1 MPGYYAV
8 SQPFELVNT
17 GTKADIQQIELD
29 GNQRCHILT
38 DKIYRYTDSAW
49 TILNFPANG
58 KIYRF
63 FPISE
68 HEMWFTQNLEN
79 YTSMI
84 YHVHEG
90 IVENVISPFSNLIS
104 SIHFLNPSQGYFTST
119 SEIAFYNFGRF
130 SMLPPSPTKN
140 SIIKV
145 YGKDENQC
153 WALSIEGE
161 LYHYENLQYRQLFGE
176 AKVYDFFFINPSTG
190 YFLLEGRIMKL
201 DQQGMH
207 ELIRDSLLN
216 HMRKIHCKP
225 NGELILVGLGGRI
238 LSYSK
243 GKLHAFPSICREEL
257 NCIAGNEQ
265 EIWVSGRNGRV
276 LYQGPKKL
284 PVYKNDVHGFSSHKL
299 VAYGVNTNDEYGVA
313 IADFDGDQQKDI
325 YTVCIFNVNRLYMNK
340 MPSRD
345 VISPHLGFQEEA
357 GRRNATGSADPVN
370 VNMQS
375 ELKLG
380 VLAADLDND
389 GDQDIYLNYL
399 NSNNKLLLNN
409 GKGVFRNVSDQSGR
423 ASDDYNRSNSSCAAD
438 VDLDG
443 DLDLFIT
450 SENGSNRLLI
460 NDGTAHFTDIT
471 EEAGLRSVSGGM
483 CASFSDINN
492 DGYPD
497 LCVSNWYP
505 RNSLY
510 QNVTSSGKIRF
521 IDITETTDMKNALP
535 AKSNAV
541 VFGDVNNDGFS
552 DLFIGNRNN
561 PNRLYINN
569 GKGHFTDCS
578 GTYLPPGVLMTNGA
592 IFADFDLDGFL
603 DLYLTNVGDNMLL
616 RNVNGKRF
624 EQATGEFGA
633 ELSGYGTGCAVADI
647 DRDGDP
653 DFYAA
658 NYTNGNSKL
667 FLNISE
673 KKKSVTVS
681 LKGSRS
687 NHDAVG
693 AKAWLYARSVLT
705 GSVDSLA
712 GYREIVAG
720 CGYASCSDK
729 ELIFA
734 VGTGNDYLL
743 LIKFPSSADTIRME
757 NLIAGRHYE
766 VNEETGIKLWQ
777 TELFQWCFRLIK
789 NKETR
794 SEIYKY
800 LAVILLLLAYILR
813 SDRDSKKIYQF
824 RITGAVFILLL
835 FILCNQFFLF
845 SAYSFR
851 YFIAPLLVIGM
862 LLLMHLFLDRFL
874 MKRRLIRERQEL
886 REKLSRDL
894 HDDLAS
900 TLGSIAI
907 YSNTLNN
914 PHQFSIADNQHLTS
928 KINVLTKRALQ
939 SISDIIWMTAPRN
952 DTLQSLISKITNDM
966 MELLSDA
973 GIRFQPEIQLPDEP
987 LRLQEHL
994 RNDAYL
1000 IIKEAVHNILKHA
1013 HCRQVVL
1020 KVTTRSSYCI
1030 IHLKDDGKGFTVD
1043 RQYSSPGHGNG
1054 IQNMKARAAGSGML
1068 LELHSEEGRGTELL
1082 LKMKI

>member
-1 MPGYYAV
+1 MPVFYAV
-8 SQPFELVNT
+8 SQPFQLVNT

-29 GNQRCHILT
+29 GNQRCYILT
-38 DKIYRYTDSAW
+38 DKIYRYSDTSW
-49 TILNFPANG
+49 TIMNFPANG

-68 HEMWFTQNLEN
+68 HEIWYTQNQEN
-79 YTSMI
+79 YTSMV
-84 YHVHEG
+84 YHVHDG

-104 SIHFLNPSQGYFTST
+104 SIHFFNPDQGYFTST
-119 SEIAFYNFGRF
+119 SEIAFYNKGRF
-130 SMLPPSPTKN
+130 TMLPPSPTKN

-161 LYHYENLQYRQLFGE
+161 LYQYINHQYRQLFGE
-176 AKVYDFFFINPSTG
+176 AKVDDFFFSNPSTG

-201 DQQGMH
+201 DQQGLH
-207 ELIRDSLLN
+207 ELIQDSLLYN
-216 HMRKIHCKP
+216 MRKIHGRP
-225 NGELILVGLGGRI
+225 NGELVLAGMGGQILI
-238 LSYSK
+238 YSK
-243 GKLHAFPSICREEL
+243 EKLFALPAICAEEL
-257 NCIAGNEQ
+257 NYIAGNDQ

-276 LYQGPKKL
+276 LYRGAKKL
-284 PVYKNDVHGFSSHKL
+284 PAYKSNVQGFSSHKL

-313 IADFDGDQQKDI
+313 IADFDGDHRKDI
-325 YTVCIFNVNRLYMNK
+325 YTVCIFNVNRLYMNR
-340 MPSRD
+340 MPAKD
-345 VISPHLGFQEEA
+345 VIMPHLGFQDEA
-357 GRRNATGSADPVN
+357 GRRNATGSADPGN
-370 VNMQS
+370 ANLHS

-380 VLAADLDND
+380 VLAADMDND
-389 GDQDIYLNYL
+389 GDRDIYLNYL

-409 GKGVFRNVSDQSGR
+409 GRGIFRNVSDQPGR
-423 ASDDYNRSNSSCAAD
+423 ACENYNRSNSSCAAD

-443 DLDLFIT
+443 DLDLFVT
-450 SENGSNRLLI
+450 SENGSNRLFL
-460 NDGTAHFTDIT
+460 NDGTAHFTDVT
-471 EEAGLRSVSGGM
+471 QEAGLRSESGGM

-505 RNSLY
+505 MNRLY
-510 QNVTSSGKIRF
+510 LNVSSSGKIRYL
-521 IDITETTDMKNALP
+521 DITETTDMSTALP

-541 VFGDVNNDGFS
+541 VFGDVNNDGFP

-561 PNRLYINN
+561 PNRLYINDGN
-569 GKGHFTDCS
+569 GHYSDYS
-578 GTYLPPGVLMTNGA
+578 DTYLPAGIFMTNGA
-592 IFADFDLDGFL
+592 VFADFDLDGFL
-603 DLYLTNVGDNMLL
+603 DLYLTNVGENILL

-624 EQATGEFGA
+624 ELSTGEFGA

-647 DRDGDP
+647 DSDGDP

-658 NYTNGNSKL
+658 NYTNGSSKL

-673 KKKSVTVS
+673 NKKSITVS
-681 LKGSRS
+681 LRGSHS
-687 NHDAVG
+687 NRDAIG
-693 AKAWLYARSVLT
+693 AKAWLYAHSALT
-705 GSVDSLA
+705 GRIDSLS
-712 GYREIVAG
+712 GYREVVAG
-720 CGYASCSDK
+720 SGYASCSDK

-734 VGTGNDYLL
+734 VGQGKSYVLY
-743 LIKFPSSADTIRME
+743 IKFPLSADTIKIVG
-757 NLIAGRHYE
+757 LTAGEYYE
-766 VNEETGIKLWQ
+766 VNEETGLWLKR
-777 TELFQWCFRLIK
+777 TEISQWCLRLIK
-789 NKETR
+789 SRETR
-794 SEIYKY
+794 PEIYKY
-800 LAVILLLLAYILR
+800 LGVILLLLLYILR
-813 SDRDSKKIYQF
+813 SDREARKIFLF
-824 RITGAVFILLL
+824 RIAGTL
-835 FILCNQFFLF
+835 FIFLFFIIINQFFLY

-851 YFIAPLLVIGM
+851 YFVAPLLAIGM
-862 LLLMHLFLDRFL
+862 LLLLHLFLDRYL
-874 MKRRLIRERQEL
+874 MRRRLLREKQEL

-914 PHQFSIADNQHLTS
+914 PQQLPAVDNQHLTG

-952 DTLQSLISKITNDM
+952 DTLQSLVSKITNDM

-973 GIRFQPEIQLPDEP
+973 GIRLQSEIQLPDEP
-987 LRLQEHL
+987 LRLQEHH
-994 RNDAYL
+994 RNEAYL

-1013 HCRQVVL
+1013 QCRQVVL
-1020 KVTTRSSYCI
+1020 KVTTQSPYCI
-1030 IHLKDDGKGFTVD
+1030 IQLKDDGQGFNFD
-1043 RQYSSPGHGNG
+1043 RKNASPGHGNG

-1068 LELHSEEGRGTELL
+1068 LELHSEEGKGTELL